1 MSSKARDEKILEFF
15 RNVLKSYDG
24 NNDGSILSSELGSI
38 LSSLS
43 RPADEESVANLVK
56 RFDPDDSG
64 KIVWNNEEMLLVIA
78 LMDVED
84 VSKIED
90 SVFAIGFKTF
100 IKVTRL
106 SSFKSALRYDKVD
119 LNDK

>member
-84 VSKIED
+84 ASKIED
-90 SVFAIGFKTF
+90 SVFSIGFKTF
-100 IKVTRL
+100 TKVTWL
-106 SSFKSALRYDKVD
+106 SSFKSAFRYDKVD
-119 LNDK
+119 FEMM

>member
-64 KIVWNNEEMLLVIA
+64 KIVWNNH
-78 LMDVED
+78 
-84 VSKIED
+84 
-90 SVFAIGFKTF
+90 
-100 IKVTRL
+100 
-106 SSFKSALRYDKVD
+106 
-119 LNDK
+119 LNIVLAHN